1 MARLYGRS
9 PRGERCRAAVPH
21 GHWMTTTFTAG
32 LRSDGLVAPFV
43 LDGPMDGAA
52 FRAYVEQALSPALR
66 QGDVV
71 IMDNLPAH
79 KVHGVREAIE
89 AAGASLLYLP
99 LYSPD
104 FNPTEMAFA
113 KLKAFLCAAAA
124 RTIPELWQ
132 AIAEALKRFTP
143 IECRN
148 YLLAAGYDAF

>member
-21 GHWMTTTFTAG
+21 GHWMTTTFTVG

-43 LDGPMDGAA
+43 LDGPMDGEA

-71 IMDNLPAH
+71 IMDNLAAH

-99 LYSPD
+99 PYSPD
-104 FNPTEMAFA
+104 SIQ
-113 KLKAFLCAAAA
+113 LKWPSPSSRRFCAAAAA

-132 AIAEALKRFTP
+132 AIAGALKRFTP